1 MEKTEKI
8 TSPLKAIRCF
18 CIECMGGQ
26 VREVKDCTAPNCPL
40 YAFRMGKN
48 PYRSRELTDEE
59 RQAIAERLRN
69 TKKTS

>member
-1 MEKTEKI
+1 MEKI

-26 VREVKDCTAPNCPL
+26 VREVKNCTAPNCPL

-69 TKKTS
+69 AKKTS

>member
-1 MEKTEKI
+1 MKMEKI

>member
-1 MEKTEKI
+1 MKMEKI
-8 TSPLKAIRCF
+8 TSPLKAIKCF

-26 VREVKDCTAPNCPL
+26 VREVKDCTAPICPL

-59 RQAIAERLRN
+59 RQAIAERLHN
-69 TKKTS
+69 AKKTS

>member
-1 MEKTEKI
+1 MEKI
-8 TSPLKAIRCF
+8 TSPLKTIRCF

-26 VREVKDCTAPNCPL
+26 GREVKDCTAPNCPL

>member
-1 MEKTEKI
+1 MEKI

-48 PYRSRELTDEE
+48 PYLFTEE
-59 RQAIAERLRN
+59 QRQALTERL
-69 TKKTS
+69 KKANKAREANKKV

>member
-1 MEKTEKI
+1 MEKI

-18 CIECMGGQ
+18 CVECMGEQ

-69 TKKTS
+69 AKKTS

>member
-1 MEKTEKI
+1 MEKL

-69 TKKTS
+69 AKKTS

>member
-1 MEKTEKI
+1 MEKI

-18 CIECMGGQ
+18 CVECMGGQ
-26 VREVKDCTAPNCPL
+26 VLEVKDCTAPNCPL

-69 TKKTS
+69 AKKTS

>member
-1 MEKTEKI
+1 MEKI

>member
-1 MEKTEKI
+1 MEKI

-18 CIECMGGQ
+18 CVECMGGQ

-48 PYRSRELTDEE
+48 PYRSRELTVEE

-69 TKKTS
+69 AKKTS

>member
-1 MEKTEKI
+1 MKMDKI

>member
-1 MEKTEKI
+1 MMMEKI

-59 RQAIAERLRN
+59 RQAIAERLHN
-69 TKKTS
+69 AKKTS

>member
-1 MEKTEKI
+1 MEKI

-18 CIECMGGQ
+18 CVECMGGQ

-69 TKKTS
+69 AKKTS

>member
-1 MEKTEKI
+1 MEKI
-8 TSPLKAIRCF
+8 TSPLKAIRSF

-69 TKKTS
+69 AKKTS

>member
-26 VREVKDCTAPNCPL
+26 VREVKDCTAPNCSL

>member
-1 MEKTEKI
+1 MKMEKI

-69 TKKTS
+69 AKKTS

>member
-1 MEKTEKI
+1 MEKI

-69 TKKTS
+69 AKKTS